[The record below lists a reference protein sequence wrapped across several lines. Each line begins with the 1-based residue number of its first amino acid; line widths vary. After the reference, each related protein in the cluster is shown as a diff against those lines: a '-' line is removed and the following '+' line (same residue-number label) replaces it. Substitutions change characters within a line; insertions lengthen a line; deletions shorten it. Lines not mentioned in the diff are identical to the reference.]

1 MFACLLQMTDI
12 VLKENRVLI
21 GPGKR
26 SSMLLELLFK
36 ESYGLGLNRVTL
48 PKLQVP
54 VDRQNG

>member
-1 MFACLLQMTDI
+1 MTHI
-12 VLKENRVLI
+12 VLKESRVLI

-36 ESYGLGLNRVTL
+36 ESYGLGLKRVTL
-48 PKLQVP
+48 PKVQVP